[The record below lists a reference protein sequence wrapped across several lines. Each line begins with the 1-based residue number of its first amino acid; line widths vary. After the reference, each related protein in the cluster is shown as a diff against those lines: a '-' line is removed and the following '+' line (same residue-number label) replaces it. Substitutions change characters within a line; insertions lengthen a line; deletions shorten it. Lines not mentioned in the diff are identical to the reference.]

1 MVEFKWK
8 QEGRGERQ
16 KGWKDTSKTLNK
28 KIQMDL
34 FIGLKKTNKNDIN
47 NDIFLKL

>member
-1 MVEFKWK
+1 MKT
-8 QEGRGERQ
+8 GRTGGKAERM
-16 KGWKDTSKTLNK
+16 KRYTSKTLN

-47 NDIFLKL
+47 DRDIFLKL

>member
-1 MVEFKWK
+1 MKI
-8 QEGRGERQ
+8 GRTGGKAERM
-16 KGWKDTSKTLNK
+16 KRYTSKTLNK

-47 NDIFLKL
+47 DRDIFLKL